1 MSELPTFDI
10 LAVGG
15 VDADLVLTV
24 DHLPTFDEKVIG
36 RLVGRLPGGP
46 AANSAC
52 AASRLGLRVAALAT
66 VGDDEAAQIIINGY
80 TEFGVDTSL
89 VEVAP
94 DATSPFT
101 VILIDPTGEKAI
113 VVVPGSRPRY
123 PMERVEQ
130 ALRRS
135 RAMYMMPGDQAQFLE
150 LAQLAQACGAE
161 VMIDVESTVGFAP
174 ATLARLLAPVDIAS
188 FNQDGFIAASGE
200 QPSPEALR
208 RLLDYGP
215 HTVVVTRGA
224 QGAMAVTADQAAEVP
239 GYRMEVARHHR
250 RGRHVQRRLSVRD
263 VRRPAARP
271 AAALCQRGCGA
282 LGHPTSGRAGSCRR
296 ARRSMQFL
304 SQSRPKV
311 MNIRNASHL

>member
-1 MSELPTFDI
+1 MSELSTFDI

-24 DHLPTFDEKVIG
+24 DHLPSFDEKVIG

-94 DATSPFT
+94 EATSPFT

-123 PMERVEQ
+123 PMDRVEQ

-161 VMIDVESTVGFAP
+161 VMIDVESTVGFEP

-188 FNQDGFIAASGE
+188 FNQDGFIAATGE

-224 QGAMAVTADQAAEVP
+224 LGALAVTADQAAEVQ
-239 GYRMEVARHHR
+239 GYRMEVVDTTGA
-250 RGRHVQRRLSVRD
+250 GDTFNAAFLCATFDGLALDQRLRF
-263 VRRPAARP
+263 ANA
-271 AAALCQRGCGA
+271 AAALSVTSIGPRGN
-282 LGHPTSGRAGSCRR
+282 LPTRR
-296 ARRSMQFL
+296 EIEQFL
-304 SQSRPKV
+304 SQRD
-311 MNIRNASHL
+311 A

>member
-1 MSELPTFDI
+1 VAELPTFDI

-24 DHLPTFDEKVIG
+24 DHLPSFDEKVIG

-94 DATSPFT
+94 EATSPFT

-123 PMERVEQ
+123 PMDRVEQ

-161 VMIDVESTVGFAP
+161 VMIDVESTVGFEP

-188 FNQDGFIAASGE
+188 FNQDGFIAATGE
-200 QPSPEALR
+200 RPSPEALG

-224 QGAMAVTADQAAEVP
+224 QGALAVTADQAAEVQ
-239 GYRMEVARHHR
+239 GYRMEVVDTTGA
-250 RGRHVQRRLSVRD
+250 GDTFNAAFLCATFDGLALDQRLRF
-263 VRRPAARP
+263 ANA
-271 AAALCQRGCGA
+271 AAALSVTSIGPRGN
-282 LGHPTSGRAGSCRR
+282 LPTRR
-296 ARRSMQFL
+296 EIEQFL
-304 SQSRPKV
+304 SQRD
-311 MNIRNASHL
+311 A

>member
-1 MSELPTFDI
+1 MAEPRTLDV

-24 DHLPTFDEKVIG
+24 DHLPSFDEKVIG

-66 VGDDEAAQIIINGY
+66 VGDDEAAQIIIDGY

-89 VEVAP
+89 IEVAP

-113 VVVPGSRPRY
+113 VVVPGTPPRY
-123 PMERVEQ
+123 RMDRVEQ
-130 ALRRS
+130 TLRRA
-135 RAMYMMPGDQAQFLE
+135 RAMYMMPGERAQFLE
-150 LAQLAQACGAE
+150 LSRLARACGAQ
-161 VMIDVESTVGFAP
+161 VMIDVESTVGFDA
-174 ATLARLLAPVDIAS
+174 ASLEQLLAAVDIAS
-188 FNQDGFIAASGE
+188 FNQDGFIAATGQ
-200 QPSPEALR
+200 QPSPETLR

-224 QGAMAVTADQAAEVP
+224 QGALAATADQVAEEA
-239 GYRMEVARHHR
+239 GYRVEVVDTTGA
-250 RGRHVQRRLSVRD
+250 GDTFNAAFLCATFDGLALEERLRF
-263 VRRPAARP
+263 ANA
-271 AAALCQRGCGA
+271 AAALSVTSIGPRG
-282 LGHPTSGRAGSCRR
+282 LLPTRR
-296 ARRSMQFL
+296 EIEDFL
-304 SQSRPKV
+304 AERDT
-311 MNIRNASHL
+311 

>member
-24 DHLPTFDEKVIG
+24 DHLPSFDEKVIG

-94 DATSPFT
+94 EATSPFT

-123 PMERVEQ
+123 PMDRVEQ

-161 VMIDVESTVGFAP
+161 VMIDVESTVGFEP

-188 FNQDGFIAASGE
+188 FNQDGFIAATGE
-200 QPSPEALR
+200 RPSPEALR

-224 QGAMAVTADQAAEVP
+224 QGALAVTADQAAEVQ
-239 GYRMEVARHHR
+239 GYRMEVADTT
-250 RGRHVQRRLSVRD
+250 GAGDTFNAAFLCATFDGLALDLRLRF
-263 VRRPAARP
+263 ANA
-271 AAALCQRGCGA
+271 AAALSVTSIGPRGN
-282 LGHPTSGRAGSCRR
+282 LPTRR
-296 ARRSMQFL
+296 EIEQFL
-304 SQSRPKV
+304 SQRDT
-311 MNIRNASHL
+311 

>member
-1 MSELPTFDI
+1 MAELPTFDI

-123 PMERVEQ
+123 PMDRVEQ

-150 LAQLAQACGAE
+150 LAQLAQACGAV
-161 VMIDVESTVGFAP
+161 VMIDVEATVGFEP

-188 FNQDGFIAASGE
+188 FNQDGFIAATGE

-224 QGAMAVTADQAAEVP
+224 QGALAATADQAAEVQ
-239 GYRMEVARHHR
+239 GYRMEVADTT
-250 RGRHVQRRLSVRD
+250 GAGDTFNAAFLCATFDGLALDRRLRF
-263 VRRPAARP
+263 ANA
-271 AAALCQRGCGA
+271 AAALSVTSIGPRGF
-282 LGHPTSGRAGSCRR
+282 LPTRQEIE
-296 ARRSMQFL
+296 QFL
-304 SQSRPKV
+304 SQRD
-311 MNIRNASHL
+311 A